1 MGNNRIKEIKSVYAN
16 VPVMCCCCGKIYSD
30 EQVWEISFFN
40 LLDNRIDPYY
50 CCSKCAPKKR
60 DVAGLFGA
68 THIDTDEEARVFTQE
83 DFLSL
88 FTALLRIK
96 EYNSFNVNMLNEYIR
111 ERLANNEYNRILSS
125 YTNANFFEG
134 LKSLI
139 RRGYIETSLKDG
151 NLKVTINSKRE
162 ITPLLENKLEFLEEM
177 LSFTEKYKLVE
188 RISSSSIKYKKMV
201 KEK

>member
-1 MGNNRIKEIKSVYAN
+1 MENRRIKEIKSVYASI
-16 VPVMCCCCGKIYSD
+16 PLMCCCCGKIYSD

-60 DVAGLFGA
+60 DVARLFGA
-68 THIDTDEEARVFTQE
+68 THIDTNEEAGVFTQE

-125 YTNANFFEG
+125 FTNSNFFEG

-151 NLKVTINSKRE
+151 NLKVTINSKME
-162 ITPLLENKLEFLEEM
+162 ITPLLENRLEFLEEM